1 MWEEP
6 LWLRKLVLSWSS
18 LEFSPGCAAWLLC
31 REHGQAALPLL
42 LLELF
47 PHFAHWLR
55 TAPRHA
61 SACPHHTDFD
71 FSTTTREPVINEK
84 KGFESLKELA
94 CIPGLMWW
102 SKVAL
107 CAAAAPQFPSMPPSL
122 FKDGIS
128 VLHCILQHQHIHC
141 LLLFDSSRAQGNRSF
156 ININSFVSEHFVD
169 LESIVSLS
177 VASPQATDSSN
188 EYQKK

>member
-1 MWEEP
+1 MWEDP

-31 REHGQAALPLL
+31 REHGQATLPLL
-42 LLELF
+42 LLEPF

-55 TAPRHA
+55 TASWHA
-61 SACPHHTDFD
+61 SACLHHTDFD
-71 FSTTTREPVINEK
+71 FSTTIREPGINEK
-84 KGFESLKELA
+84 KDFESLKELA
-94 CIPGLMWW
+94 CKPELMWW
-102 SKVAL
+102 SRVVL

-128 VLHCILQHQHIHC
+128 VLHCILQHQHTHC
-141 LLLFDSSRAQGNRSF
+141 LLLFESSCAQGNRSF
-156 ININSFVSEHFVD
+156 ININSLVSEHFVD
-169 LESIVSLS
+169 LESIVSFS

-188 EYQKK
+188 VYQKK